1 MLAAIDM
8 FTGNEVSADIIRN
21 FINNPA
27 NAMNLE
33 ADAHITMDK
42 RLAWSIEAI
51 LVDNT
56 VRVMRLCGVTDPDI
70 NHIT

>member
-1 MLAAIDM
+1 MHTAIEK
-8 FTGNEVSADIIRN
+8 FTGKEVSAEFIQK

-33 ADAHITMDK
+33 SNAHESMDK

-51 LVDNT
+51 LDNNE
-56 VRVMRLCGVTDPDI
+56 VRVMRLCDVIDPDI
-70 NHIT
+70 T